1 MEVCSSVRLT
11 SGCDK
16 GNPMEAHPMEAHLR
30 RQIRPEFFD
39 RWLAL
44 FAETAD
50 EVVVGEAAELFP
62 TGANRIAESLKLA
75 WFFGPGCG
83 HR

>member
-11 SGCDK
+11 SGCNK

-30 RQIRPEFFD
+30 HQIRPEFFD
-39 RWLAL
+39 RGLEF

-50 EVVVGEAAELFP
+50 EVGWGGRRSSSRRGRTASPKV
-62 TGANRIAESLKLA
+62 
-75 WFFGPGCG
+75 
-83 HR
+83 

>member
-1 MEVCSSVRLT
+1 MEVWSSVRLT
-11 SGCDK
+11 SGRDK
-16 GNPMEAHPMEAHLR
+16 GNPMEAHLR

-50 EVVVGEAAELFP
+50 EVVVGEAAGLFP
-62 TGANRIAESLKLA
+62 MGVNRIAESLKLA
-75 WFFGPGCG
+75 LFFGPGCG